1 MSDQQLCLDFYGA
14 TAVVKSSH
22 AELMRWL
29 KFDFSYFIVDTV
41 RNPLVSIEATVG
53 EPPWDII
60 PELVESMR
68 SPEYVCFDSD
78 SIRFVNYLG
87 RALVRFDYRTETAQ
101 MYSSEPE
108 FLYEKL
114 YLLLLSRTGEILDR
128 KGIHRVHGLGI
139 TVNQRAALFLMPSGG
154 GKSTL
159 ALSLLKEPDVL
170 MISEDTPLLDSHG
183 TLFPFPLRLGVS
195 RDQLPPNVPT
205 EQVRE
210 FHRERWG
217 TKYLL
222 HIDYFREK
230 IQSSPTPAAYL
241 FSGKWINSNSPKIE
255 RIGRLSM
262 FMTLMRDCVFGM
274 GLPQVVEFFLTS
286 NPGDLARKSGIA
298 LRRIYAIFRLILK
311 SSAYRVL
318 LSKDLNANRDEI
330 MRFLREGTR

>member
-1 MSDQQLCLDFYGA
+1 MSNQELCLNFYGA

-29 KFDFSYFIVDTV
+29 KFDFSYFIVDTLQ
-41 RNPLVSIEATVG
+41 NPLVSIEATVK
-53 EPPWDII
+53 EPPWEII

-68 SPEYVCFDSD
+68 SPEYVCFDSG
-78 SIRFVNYLG
+78 STRFVNYFG
-87 RALVRFDYRTETAQ
+87 RALVCFDYKTETAQ
-101 MYSSEPE
+101 MYSMEPE
-108 FLYEKL
+108 YLYEKL

-159 ALSLLKEPDVL
+159 ALSLLKEPDVF
-170 MISEDTPLLDSHG
+170 MISEDTPLLDSRG
-183 TLFPFPLRLGVS
+183 SLFPFPLRLGVS
-195 RDQLPPNVPT
+195 RKQLPEGVPT

-222 HIDYFREK
+222 HIDYFEGK
-230 IQSSPTPAAYL
+230 IQSSPAPATYL
-241 FSGKWINSNSPKIE
+241 FSGKWINSNSPRIE
-255 RIGRLSM
+255 RIGRLSI
-262 FMTLMRDCVFGM
+262 FMTLMRDCVFGL
-274 GLPQVVEFFLTS
+274 GLPQIVEFFLTS

-298 LRRIYAIFRLILK
+298 LRRVYAIFRLVLK
-311 SSAYRVL
+311 SWPYRVL
-318 LSKDLNANRDEI
+318 LSKDLDANRDAI
-330 MRFLREGTR
+330 LRLLREGPK